1 MPEFMQVFDGTQPA
15 LSSEEQL
22 AAGQSFESLV
32 DDLMLTHITHV
43 ADARASHTKWPRDE
57 LLLGKPAPAGAWDIH
72 VTSSK
77 MPKGE
82 DDLPLRVLPGKM
94 LSLIFFDHE
103 DREREEFIYTLGADG
118 TVLREDMGDRWR
130 AEEAEDN
137 LRDEGLLPEES
148 GNMLPSNATD
158 EERKAFY
165 DRLFSATDA
174 LNGAENAAM
183 EVDMGLN
190 NQPVS
195 VQEIEGLA
203 AMLQAPDV
211 HPREPRS
218 WRL

>member
-1 MPEFMQVFDGTQPA
+1 MPDFMQVFDGGQPV
-15 LSSEEQL
+15 LSEAEQL
-22 AAGQSFESLV
+22 TAGHSFESLV
-32 DDLMLTHITHV
+32 DTLMFTHIANV
-43 ADARASHTKWPRDE
+43 ADARASRTKWPRDE

-77 MPKGE
+77 MPENE

-94 LSLIFFDHE
+94 LSLVFFDQE
-103 DREREEFIYTLGADG
+103 DREREEFLYSLGTDG
-118 TVLREDMGDRWR
+118 VVRREDAGDRW
-130 AEEAEDN
+130 EAEQAEDS
-137 LRDEGLLPEES
+137 LRGEGLLPQES
-148 GNMLPSNATD
+148 GQMLPANATD
-158 EERKAFY
+158 EERKAFF
-165 DRLFSATDA
+165 DRLFSEADA

-190 NQPVS
+190 NQPVG

-211 HPREPRS
+211 HPRKPRG